1 VCTAC
6 VPLEVDPD
14 DGAEEVDDDEYGDEA
29 DDQVAGVGDDGARRV
44 HVRHDR
50 PTQLV
55 AVQTEL
61 LPARHPPH
69 ARTHARTPYRT
80 DCGTDTLTTSHPA
93 NSIQLQ
99 STDLNGLR
107 RGVVV
112 SGVRRMNEVKRT
124 SDPVSIP

>member
-1 VCTAC
+1 MNRALHEGDRDESSETEAETDVCVCTAC

-69 ARTHARTPYRT
+69 ARTHARRT
-80 DCGTDTLTTSHPA
+80 VLTAAQT
-93 NSIQLQ
+93 
-99 STDLNGLR
+99 R
-107 RGVVV
+107 
-112 SGVRRMNEVKRT
+112 
-124 SDPVSIP
+124 